1 MLPPLIQGAPILSTQ
16 ASLHVALNGWFWNRP
31 DTGSGQYL
39 RRLVGALAGQ
49 TPRVHITLV
58 VPRGWPIEPPDGPV
72 AVLPVDL
79 PGRGHLAKLHFEQRL
94 FPLAA
99 GRIGADLVH
108 VPYWGSPLRSPVP
121 VAVTIHDLI
130 PLALPAYRGGALAR
144 LYTGLVAASA
154 RGAAAVITD
163 SQASRA
169 DILRRLHL
177 PPDRV
182 HVIYLAAGEQ
192 YHPRP
197 GSLSDAA
204 IRTKYSLPDEY
215 VLYLGGYDVR
225 KNVQTLLKAYTY
237 VRDGVQDQYPL
248 VLAGRLPKG
257 RSPRFVDVRTLVER
271 MNLSDVVRPI
281 GWVDEDDAPAL
292 YRMASCFVF
301 PSRYEGFGLPV
312 LEAMACGTPVVAADA
327 ASLPEIVGD
336 AGFLVDPDDARG
348 MAGAI
353 MATLLQDDLAHT
365 LRQKAQAR
373 AAQFSWARTA
383 AETLAIY
390 QQAQARAAQFSWART
405 AAETLAIYQQAASFA
420 G

>member
-1 MLPPLIQGAPILSTQ
+1 M
-16 ASLHVALNGWFWNRP
+16 HVALNGWFWNRP

-39 RRLVGALAGQ
+39 RRLIGAFARQ
-49 TPRVHITLV
+49 TPHVRITLV
-58 VPRGWPIEPPDGPV
+58 VPRGWPVELPGGPV
-72 AVLPVDL
+72 TVLPIDL
-79 PGRGHLAKLHFEQRL
+79 PGRGHLAKLRFEQRL

-99 GRIGADLVH
+99 GRIGADLAH
-108 VPYWGSPLRSPVP
+108 VPYWGSPLRIPVP
-121 VAVTIHDLI
+121 VVVTIHDLI
-130 PLALPAYRGGALAR
+130 PLILPAYRGGVLAR

-154 RGAAAVITD
+154 RGAVAVITD
-163 SQASRA
+163 SQASKA
-169 DILRRLHL
+169 DILRYLHL

-182 HVIYLAAGEQ
+182 HVIYLAAGEE

-197 GSLSDAA
+197 SGVSDAA
-204 IRTKYSLPDEY
+204 VRARYGLPDEY

-237 VRDGVQDQYPL
+237 VRDGMQDQHPL
-248 VLAGRLPKG
+248 VLAGRLPER
-257 RSPRFVDVRTLVER
+257 RSSRFVDVSTLVKR
-271 MNLSDVVRPI
+271 MNLNDVVHPI
-281 GWVDEDDAPAL
+281 GWVNEEDAPAL

-336 AGFLVDPDDARG
+336 AGFVVDPDDARG

-353 MATLLQDDLAHT
+353 MATLLQDELART
-365 LRQKAQAR
+365 LSQKAQAR
-373 AAQFSWARTA
+373 AAKFSWARTA
-383 AETLAIY
+383 SETLAVY
-390 QQAQARAAQFSWART
+390 EQV
-405 AAETLAIYQQAASFA
+405 ASSA

>member
-1 MLPPLIQGAPILSTQ
+1 MADEYARI
-16 ASLHVALNGWFWNRP
+16 
-31 DTGSGQYL
+31 
-39 RRLVGALAGQ
+39 
-49 TPRVHITLV
+49 
-58 VPRGWPIEPPDGPV
+58 
-72 AVLPVDL
+72 AVLP
-79 PGRGHLAKLHFEQRL
+79 A
-94 FPLAA
+94 
-99 GRIGADLVH
+99 RIGVREMHAD
-108 VPYWGSPLRSPVP
+108 
-121 VAVTIHDLI
+121 VAE
-130 PLALPAYRGGALAR
+130 RQ
-144 LYTGLVAASA
+144 SA
-154 RGAAAVITD
+154 
-163 SQASRA
+163 
-169 DILRRLHL
+169 
-177 PPDRV
+177 
-182 HVIYLAAGEQ
+182 EQ
-192 YHPRP
+192 C
-197 GSLSDAA
+197 
-204 IRTKYSLPDEY
+204 
-215 VLYLGGYDVR
+215 
-225 KNVQTLLKAYTY
+225 

-281 GWVDEDDAPAL
+281 GWVDEDDLPAL
-292 YRMASCFVF
+292 YSAASVFVF
-301 PSRYEGFGLPV
+301 PSLYEGFGLPV

-390 QQAQARAAQFSWART
+390 QQA
-405 AAETLAIYQQAASFA
+405 ASFA